1 MRFNKLTVKNFGP
14 LSNIE
19 LEMKDIMV
27 FIGPQAS
34 GKSTLAKMLSILNGE
49 VWANQNQA
57 QFFQLFKD
65 KHISFFVKD
74 TLISLGE
81 QTDNF
86 IVYQKGQYQAN
97 DEIATNHPNPAFIP
111 FYIPAERILVSMLS
125 ESMMG
130 MMAHK
135 IAIPDFILRFGSS
148 FEVARKK
155 LDSLDI
161 ESLNV
166 IYRFE
171 EGRDK
176 VYLSHHQALPL
187 SQSASG
193 LQAAIP
199 LYVVLEYFSSFKANF
214 FAIEEPELNLYPE
227 TQKQVLEYIVEKCT
241 HKNHRLVL
249 TTHSPYILTALNNLI
264 QAHNVVKEK
273 PKLTEKVNRIVPA
286 EKWLD
291 FERVGVYYIENGTA
305 RNIMDNE
312 LNVIGA
318 TAIDDVS
325 ETLSTEYELLLNL
338 EYED

>member
-1 MRFNKLTVKNFGP
+1 MKFNQLTIKNFGP
-14 LSNIE
+14 LSNID

-34 GKSTLAKMLSILNGE
+34 GKSTLAKMLSILNGDIRPS
-49 VWANQNQA
+49 QNQA
-57 QFFQLFKD
+57 HFFQMFKD
-65 KHISFFVKD
+65 KHIPFFSKD
-74 TLISLGE
+74 TFISLNE
-81 QTDNF
+81 QTDNV
-86 IVYQKGQYQAN
+86 IVYQGGQYQA
-97 DEIATNHPNPAFIP
+97 IANQPNPAFIP

-155 LDSLDI
+155 LDVLEI
-161 ESLNV
+161 ESLKV
-166 IYRFE
+166 TYRFE

-176 VYLSHHQALPL
+176 VYLSHHHALPL

-199 LYVVLEYFSSFKANF
+199 LYVVLEYFSSFDAKF

-241 HKNHRLVL
+241 HKNNRLVL

-264 QAHNVVKEK
+264 QAHNVVKNK

-286 EKWLD
+286 EKRLD

-305 RNIMDNE
+305 RNLMDNE
-312 LNVIGA
+312 LNVIDA

-325 ETLSTEYELLLNL
+325 ETLSDEYDQLLNL
-338 EYED
+338 EYEE